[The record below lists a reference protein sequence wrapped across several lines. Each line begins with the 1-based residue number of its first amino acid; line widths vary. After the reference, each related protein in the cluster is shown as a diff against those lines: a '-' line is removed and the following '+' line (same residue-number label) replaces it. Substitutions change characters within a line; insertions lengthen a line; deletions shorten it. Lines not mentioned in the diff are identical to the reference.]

1 MAIRDASMLTLGRLQ
16 STGAVVLLQ
25 GSFTG
30 WTVSAK
36 GRISEISDAGA
47 TFTSLGGD
55 VRFAFNLDVKGV
67 AVRFL
72 ESSELS
78 EVLTRTGPLSPIRTS
93 AIKIEVPASEGGSAT
108 GMLSLIELAE

>member
-1 MAIRDASMLTLGRLQ
+1 MAIRDASIFTLGRLR
-16 STGAVVLLQ
+16 STKATVLLQ

-36 GRISEISDAGA
+36 GRISEATDVGA

-55 VRFAFNLDVKGV
+55 VTFAFNLDVKGV

-72 ESSELS
+72 ESSEIS
-78 EVLTRTGPLSPIRTS
+78 EVVKGALAASPFKTS
-93 AIKIEVPASEGGSAT
+93 AIKIEVPAFGEGSTT
-108 GMLSLIELAE
+108 GMLSLVELEE